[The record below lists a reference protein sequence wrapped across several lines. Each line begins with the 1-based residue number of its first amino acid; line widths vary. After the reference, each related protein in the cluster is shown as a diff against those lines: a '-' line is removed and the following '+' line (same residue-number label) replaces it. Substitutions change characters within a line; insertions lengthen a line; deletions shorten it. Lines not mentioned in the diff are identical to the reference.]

1 MYCTYIQLHHVG
13 CWLYAFSIYW
23 IIVGNTPYVITYV
36 PYLGPDHLYI
46 INIIELIKIT
56 KLFKIFG
63 PWLGTDTTHEIYWL
77 SFEKSWDN
85 AYQ

>member
-1 MYCTYIQLHHVG
+1 MFP
-13 CWLYAFSIYW
+13 A
-23 IIVGNTPYVITYV
+23 YV
-36 PYLGPDHLYI
+36 GPDHLYI